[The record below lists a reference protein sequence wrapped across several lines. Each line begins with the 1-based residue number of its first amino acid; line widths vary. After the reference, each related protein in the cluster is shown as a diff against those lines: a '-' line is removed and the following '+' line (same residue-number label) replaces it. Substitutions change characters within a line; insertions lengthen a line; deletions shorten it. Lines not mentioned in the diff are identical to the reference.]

1 MDDEQLKRL
10 EEMMKE
16 LELQAAEEGVDMSQ
30 WDEEPHD
37 GKAILSIFMSIHS
50 SRRI

>member
-10 EEMMKE
+10 EEMMKD

-30 WDEEPHD
+30 WDDEEPTHD
-37 GKAILSIFMSIHS
+37 GKQS
-50 SRRI
+50 SRYSC